1 MSELKTGRLSN
12 DELEYIKLN
21 YKNKTTQEIARFL
34 RRRTEAIRPAIE
46 QIRKDEKKEELE
58 PHAKGLKD
66 EVFWINI
73 QEQFTPKEVIAFE
86 RYWAE
91 YINQFNEDVNFSEK
105 TQVVDLIKLRLLIDR
120 NLIERNKM
128 RSEVEALEE
137 QLNKFK
143 KENGKLS
150 PSDPLYT
157 EQKEL
162 EVQINMMQGSY
173 NGRTNE
179 FKTLLEKHQNYL
191 DELKATRKQRQ
202 DLMNKSKKDWVS
214 LMKTI
219 KDEQARARE
228 GRELAL
234 MQMAS
239 DKEYNR
245 LAEYHKYIDGT
256 LDKPIL
262 NVDTVED
269 KDEEEKEE

>member
-58 PHAKGLKD
+58 PHQKGLKD

-73 QEQFTPKEVIAFE
+73 QEQFTPKEVVAFE

-91 YINQFNEDVNFSEK
+91 YMHQFNEDVNFSEK

-128 RSEVEALEE
+128 RSEVETLEE